1 MFPDSSNFIAK
12 LVQTKQEEIR
22 RKVQG
27 ARMSN
32 LIMKQNI
39 GNLFIIACVVLTVI
53 VWLVFPPVND
63 GRENFV
69 RQYAGE
75 IIGSVNIVL
84 MASALFLST
93 RPKWAE
99 QYFGGLDKMYITHRR
114 LATTALLL
122 IFVHVI
128 TVPMSTHWVLGNYLA
143 VIAFTGIISIALI
156 SLAPRIAYLNKLT
169 GGTYEGW
176 KHLKKYIGIFFIIAY
191 LHPLLIKSPLD
202 AFIAINFVQVFFII
216 GALSYLYTEVFGRFF
231 KKYVPYTVEGV
242 KHPNQSTTQVTL
254 RAKKDS
260 IRKQRAG
267 QFLFV
272 RFPGDRALNQ
282 SHPFTISSAPH
293 EDVLRLTIKASG
305 DFTRDLFTR
314 LKPGMDAIVEGA
326 YGMFDYRTG
335 GGKQIWIA
343 GGIGLTPFLSFIRAM
358 DGTLNHHI
366 DFYYTVRHKEEA
378 LFTEEIE
385 AAAKQNPRLKAR
397 IRFSATDGSLS
408 IDDIVK
414 NADDSLKEHHI
425 YMCGPL
431 PMIQAFEKKFLALGV
446 PAGNIHF
453 EEFNL
458 R

>member
-1 MFPDSSNFIAK
+1 
-12 LVQTKQEEIR
+12 
-22 RKVQG
+22 
-27 ARMSN
+27 
-32 LIMKQNI
+32 MKRNI

-53 VWLVFPPVND
+53 VWLRFPPVND
-63 GRENFV
+63 GRENFL

-114 LATTALLL
+114 LATAAFLL
-122 IFVHVI
+122 IFIHVL
-128 TVPMSTHWVLGNYLA
+128 TVPISTHWVLGNYLA
-143 VIAFTGIISIALI
+143 VIAFTGIVTIALI
-156 SLAPRIAYLNKLT
+156 SLAPRIPYLNKLT

-176 KHLKKYIGIFFIIAY
+176 KNIKKYIGIFFIAGDI
-191 LHPLLIKSPLD
+191 HPLVIAHPLD
-202 AFIAINFVQVFFII
+202 AFIAINWVQIFFII
-216 GALSYLYTEVFGRFF
+216 GALSYLYTEIFGRFF
-231 KKYVPYTVEGV
+231 KKYLPYTVEAV
-242 KHPNQSTTQVTL
+242 KHPNQSTTEVTL

-260 IRKQRAG
+260 IRKHRAG

-293 EDVLRLTIKASG
+293 EDVLRVTIKASG
-305 DFTRDLFTR
+305 DFTRDLFDR

-326 YGMFDYRTG
+326 YGMFDYKAG
-335 GGKQIWIA
+335 DGKQIWIA
-343 GGIGLTPFLSFIRAM
+343 GGIGLTPFLSFIRAL
-358 DGTLNHHI
+358 DGRATASLNQDI

-378 LFTEEIE
+378 LFTDEIE
-385 AAAKQNPRLKAR
+385 AAAKKNPRLKPH
-397 IRFSATDGSLS
+397 IRFSSTDGSLTVEN
-408 IDDIVK
+408 IV
-414 NADDSLKEHHI
+414 NQAGGSVQEHHI
-425 YMCGPL
+425 YLCGPL

-446 PAGNIHF
+446 PAANIHY